1 MVFPWQSLQGD
12 DGRAIRLHVGEP
24 VRLGPAVA
32 AKEEC
37 ALHEET
43 VAQLL
48 RQVEE
53 FVDEG

>member
-1 MVFPWQSLQGD
+1 MVFPWQSLEGD
-12 DGRAIRLHVGEP
+12 DRRALRLHVGEP

-32 AKEEC
+32 AKKEC
-37 ALHEET
+37 ALHVET

-53 FVDEG
+53 FVDER

>member
-12 DGRAIRLHVGEP
+12 DRGAIRLHVGEP

-37 ALHEET
+37 ALHEEA